1 MMRGGFHATAELPQ
15 ERATRSTLV
24 LRRLLGYLQPYW
36 KQLLV
41 VLALTLLGA
50 ATQALGPYLI
60 GRAIDS
66 AIGQRDAAG
75 LNQTML
81 LLLATYVVGFG
92 ASRLQFRM
100 MGEIGQRT
108 LSRLR
113 SEIFATIQRLSLRF
127 FDRQPAGDLI
137 SRLTNDTD
145 VLNQLFSQGL
155 VQVLGSL
162 FGLIGILIAMLALDW
177 RLALAS
183 SVVIPIMLLMTNIFS
198 QLSRRAFRRLL
209 RARCHL
215 HWTHPT
221 KGVSRRRRPIRLR

>member
-1 MMRGGFHATAELPQ
+1 MAELPQ
-15 ERATRSTLV
+15 ERATRGNLV

-36 KQLLV
+36 KQLLL
-41 VLALTLLGA
+41 VLALTILSA
-50 ATQALGPYLI
+50 ATQAIGPYLI

-81 LLLATYVVGFG
+81 LLLGTYAVGFV
-92 ASRLQFRM
+92 ASRLQFRL

-183 SVVIPIMLLMTNIFS
+183 SVVIPIMLLLTNVFS
-198 QLSRRAFRRLL
+198 RLSRRAFRRTRAAADR
-209 RARCHL
+209 RAR
-215 HWTHPT
+215 
-221 KGVSRRRRPIRLR
+221 VVRPRLV